1 MKLGMEAKLYRNT
14 GSYAAPT
21 WSEMTNVKDLT
32 LNLEADVTTRGN
44 AGWRA
49 TIAALK
55 DGSIEFEM
63 VWDTALV
70 ITKCQFA
77 SVSRARYPTRLPVPA
92 RQRGFSDD

>member
-1 MKLGMEAKLYRNT
+1 MHIAVIGT
-14 GSYAAPT
+14 GYVGLVAGACLAET
-21 WSEMTNVKDLT
+21 GNDVVC
-32 LNLEADVTTRGN
+32 ADII
-44 AGWRA
+44 AEK
-49 TIAALK
+49 IAALK